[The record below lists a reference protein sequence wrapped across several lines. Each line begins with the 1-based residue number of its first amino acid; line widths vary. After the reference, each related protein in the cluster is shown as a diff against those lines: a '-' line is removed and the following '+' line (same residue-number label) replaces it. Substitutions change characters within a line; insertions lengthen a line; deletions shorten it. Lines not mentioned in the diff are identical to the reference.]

1 MRTKTHRTQIYLTQ
15 RQYQYLRQQGEINK
29 ISIAEVVRKLIDEK
43 LSKDDDYKDNPL
55 FSIGKDGFSMGI
67 ERGSIN
73 HDDYIY
79 NRN

>member
-1 MRTKTHRTQIYLTQ
+1 MRTKTHRTQIYLTR
-15 RQYQYLRQQGEINK
+15 RQHQYLRKQGEINK
-29 ISIAEVVRKLIDEK
+29 ISIAEVMRKLIDEK
-43 LSKDDDYKDNPL
+43 LSKDEDYKDNSL